1 MKKNKRL
8 GRGLEDISHY
18 FVSQNQT
25 VATAHPVVNEE
36 LIQNHYKSVSIVD
49 ITDPQ
54 RGADLCAK
62 VGIWL
67 AQNGIRVLLVDA
79 DSRFPGISF
88 MLGMSLPGFSLEHYY
103 QEIYEPSDL
112 VCTGPYGVKLL
123 APHLTIES
131 VSPES
136 RAEMSLILDTLKSI
150 EQETDVVI
158 IRQFEDYINPITD
171 EALFVVSASDTS
183 LMDSYKALKKFALS
197 DDRKMIGI
205 VMAEERDEENAAV
218 VFDKICNCTEMSYG
232 IKPYFLGNL
241 TIPPFSNGENSF
253 PPLEKGGKG
262 GFETGF
268 TGIVSRLTEISLHNR
283 KLSGRKRLFF
293 ERFGLLLNR
302 DCVTPQEMKYLNFY

>member
-1 MKKNKRL
+1 M
-8 GRGLEDISHY
+8 
-18 FVSQNQT
+18 
-25 VATAHPVVNEE
+25 
-36 LIQNHYKSVSIVD
+36 
-49 ITDPQ
+49 
-54 RGADLCAK
+54 
-62 VGIWL
+62 
-67 AQNGIRVLLVDA
+67 
-79 DSRFPGISF
+79 
-88 MLGMSLPGFSLEHYY
+88 
-103 QEIYEPSDL
+103 
-112 VCTGPYGVKLL
+112 
-123 APHLTIES
+123 
-131 VSPES
+131 
-136 RAEMSLILDTLKSI
+136 
-150 EQETDVVI
+150 I

-283 KLSGRKRLFF
+283 ELSGRKRLFF

>member
-67 AQNGIRVLLVDA
+67 AQNGIKVLLVDA

-123 APHLTIES
+123 APHLPLVRVSVKSNSKKSLMLDVLKLIE
-131 VSPES
+131 
-136 RAEMSLILDTLKSI
+136 T
-150 EQETDVVI
+150 ETDIVI
-158 IRQFEDYINPITD
+158 IRQFEDYINPVID
-171 EALFVVSASDTS
+171 E
-183 LMDSYKALKKFALS
+183 
-197 DDRKMIGI
+197 
-205 VMAEERDEENAAV
+205 
-218 VFDKICNCTEMSYG
+218 
-232 IKPYFLGNL
+232 
-241 TIPPFSNGENSF
+241 
-253 PPLEKGGKG
+253 
-262 GFETGF
+262 
-268 TGIVSRLTEISLHNR
+268 
-283 KLSGRKRLFF
+283 
-293 ERFGLLLNR
+293 
-302 DCVTPQEMKYLNFY
+302 